1 VYGKAVSVTIKV
13 PRLGVTM
20 EEGTLSSWLVQDGEK
35 VEVGQP
41 LYVLETDKV
50 EQEVESSAEGVVHH
64 LVEAG
69 QTLAVG
75 TPVAE
80 IS

>member
-1 VYGKAVSVTIKV
+1 
-13 PRLGVTM
+13 M

-75 TPVAE
+75 TPVAQ

>member
-1 VYGKAVSVTIKV
+1 VSVTIKV
-13 PRLGVTM
+13 PKLGVTM

-35 VEVGQP
+35 VAVGQP

-50 EQEVESSAEGVVHH
+50 EQEVDSSAEGVVHH

-69 QTLAVG
+69 ETLAVG
-75 TPVAE
+75 TPIAE
-80 IS
+80 IG